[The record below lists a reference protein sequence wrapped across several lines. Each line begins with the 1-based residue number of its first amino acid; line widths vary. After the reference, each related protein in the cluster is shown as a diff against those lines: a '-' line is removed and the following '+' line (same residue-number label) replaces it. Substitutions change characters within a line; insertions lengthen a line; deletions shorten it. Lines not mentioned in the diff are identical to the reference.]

1 MQLGLFQGVSRPANM
16 TDSKRMFYS
25 WNQRNFGKKI
35 GSARTGVWKSESWV
49 IFWRPLL
56 VKKWNSKEMIKLGH
70 LACAPMLCPWG
81 GARYTKSNSLFS
93 APGQFLLVLFTGSSQ
108 IRHLQPTVFPW
119 ALSQRIA
126 HRHLLRHGGKIEA
139 ISCEPSTSCPGSQRY
154 VYTTCAS
161 FPLTISLPTSHWAG
175 GQTLPSHHLTK
186 PRLYLSVV
194 VSYLFYL
201 LFS

>member
-35 GSARTGVWKSESWV
+35 GSARTRVWKSESWV

-56 VKKWNSKEMIKLGH
+56 VKKWNSKEIIKLGH

-93 APGQFLLVLFTGSSQ
+93 APWSVSSCTLHWLFTDSPLATHSFSMG
-108 IRHLQPTVFPW
+108 P
-119 ALSQRIA
+119 LSA
-126 HRHLLRHGGKIEA
+126 D
-139 ISCEPSTSCPGSQRY
+139 SPPSPP
-154 VYTTCAS
+154 AS
-161 FPLTISLPTSHWAG
+161 
-175 GQTLPSHHLTK
+175 
-186 PRLYLSVV
+186 RREN
-194 VSYLFYL
+194 
-201 LFS
+201 